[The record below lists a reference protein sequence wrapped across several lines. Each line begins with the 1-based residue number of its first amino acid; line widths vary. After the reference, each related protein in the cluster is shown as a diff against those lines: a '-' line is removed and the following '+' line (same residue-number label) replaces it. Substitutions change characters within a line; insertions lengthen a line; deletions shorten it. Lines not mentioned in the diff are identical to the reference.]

1 MLNKDTVS
9 DAVQKELHELAEA
22 YGVATTYY
30 TQQGEQKS
38 VSDET
43 LIKVLHA
50 MHVEATTED
59 GRASAWDHIKNA
71 SWRQVLPSI
80 IVVRQGKAS
89 PLKIYQP
96 VTAELSLNIE
106 FEHGDHLPL
115 AGPFE
120 AGESRS
126 LDGQTMQACE
136 CEIPDSLPL
145 GWHQLSATLT
155 DTRTENQS
163 SHYSCPLV
171 VTPERLPVTPDRT
184 WGLMTQLYATR
195 SHTSWGL
202 GDFHDLATLASWGGH
217 HGAGFLLINPI
228 HAAEGSAPLAP
239 SPYLPT
245 SRRFFNPIYLHIE
258 GIPEY
263 TTLSESDRKQ
273 IDAYGAA
280 FQERSSSHAL
290 IDRDAI
296 WEAKK
301 QSLEIMLAQPLS
313 TSRQAAYDAYCQRE
327 QPELT
332 RFATWCAFSEAWGM
346 HTHHWPDGLHH
357 PEDANVA
364 TFQQMF
370 RDRIQFFSK
379 LQWLID
385 EQLSFAQEASQ
396 AAGMGTGIIHDLAV
410 GVHPEGADAWMLQD
424 VLAHDISVGAP
435 PDMYNQ
441 LGQDWSQPPWRPD
454 ALEAAAYKPYRE
466 MLRSILRHAG
476 GIRIDHAI
484 GLFRRWWIPH
494 SMSAAEGTFV
504 TYDHEALIGILALEA
519 HRAGACVIGEDL
531 GTFDAWSQAYLNER
545 GIAGTSVLW
554 FEGEHGNPRPP
565 EHWREHCFGT
575 VTVHD
580 LPPTAGLLGGEHVR
594 LRQELGLLTIDAET
608 EWAKHW
614 DWLVAWETIL
624 RQRGLIDPSVGRATD
639 FPKEIIEGL
648 YRLLAQS
655 PCRFLAIALTDLI
668 GDVRAQNQPGT
679 FQEYPNWQIPMC
691 YADGKPFMIEDL
703 WQKDHV
709 QQRCQQLLN
718 CMQPSSVT
726 SPPSEGE

>member
-1 MLNKDTVS
+1 
-9 DAVQKELHELAEA
+9 A
-22 YGVATTYY
+22 
-30 TQQGEQKS
+30 
-38 VSDET
+38 
-43 LIKVLHA
+43 I
-50 MHVEATTED
+50 
-59 GRASAWDHIKNA
+59 
-71 SWRQVLPSI
+71 
-80 IVVRQGKAS
+80 
-89 PLKIYQP
+89 
-96 VTAELSLNIE
+96 
-106 FEHGDHLPL
+106 
-115 AGPFE
+115 
-120 AGESRS
+120 
-126 LDGQTMQACE
+126 E
-136 CEIPDSLPL
+136 CEIPNSLPL
-145 GWHQLSATLT
+145 GWHQLTATLNN
-155 DTRTENQS
+155 ENQS
-163 SHYSCPLV
+163 SQFSCALV
-171 VTPERLPVTPDRT
+171 VTPERLPVTSQST
-184 WGLMTQLYATR
+184 WGLTTQLYATR
-195 SHTSWGL
+195 SKTSWGL

-228 HAAEGSAPLAP
+228 HAAEVRAPLAP

-258 GIPEY
+258 DIPEY
-263 TTLSESDRKQ
+263 TLLSESDRKK
-273 IDAYGAA
+273 IHAYATPL
-280 FQERSSSHAL
+280 QERASTDSL

-301 QSLEIMLAQPLS
+301 QCLEIILAQPLS
-313 TSRQAAYDAYCQRE
+313 DSRQAAYEAYRQRE
-327 QPELT
+327 DAELT
-332 RFATWCAFSEAWGM
+332 LFATWCAFSEAWGI
-346 HTHHWPDGLHH
+346 HTCNWPDGLHH
-357 PEDANVA
+357 PEDSNVA
-364 TFQQMF
+364 TFQHEF
-370 RDRIQFFSK
+370 RNRIQFFSK

-385 EQLSFAQEASQ
+385 EQLSFAQKASQ
-396 AAGMGTGIIHDLAV
+396 SAGMGAGIMHDLAV

-454 ALEAAAYKPYRE
+454 VLEAVAYKPYRE

-504 TYDHEALIGILALEA
+504 TYDHEALIGILVLEA
-519 HRAGACVIGEDL
+519 QRAGASVIGEDL

-565 EHWREHCFGT
+565 EQWRENCLAT

-580 LPPTAGLLGGEHVR
+580 LPPTAGLLVGEHVR
-594 LRQELGLLTIDAET
+594 LRQALGLLTVDAET
-608 EWAKHW
+608 EWTKHW

-639 FPKEIIEGL
+639 FPQEIIEGL

-655 PCRFLAIALTDLI
+655 PCRFLAIALTDLY
-668 GDVRAQNQPGT
+668 GDIRAQNQPGT

-691 YADGKPFMIEDL
+691 YTDGKPFMIEDL
-703 WQKDHV
+703 WQNEHI
-709 QQRCQQLLN
+709 QQRCQKLFGCIQK
-718 CMQPSSVT
+718 SSMT
-726 SPPSEGE
+726 STPSEGE